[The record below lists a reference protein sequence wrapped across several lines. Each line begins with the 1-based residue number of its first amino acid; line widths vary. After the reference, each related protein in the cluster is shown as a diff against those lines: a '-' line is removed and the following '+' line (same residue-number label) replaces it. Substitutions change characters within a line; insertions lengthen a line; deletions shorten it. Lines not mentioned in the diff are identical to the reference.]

1 MTDIA
6 GKLWGFC
13 HTLHAL
19 TSVSIIRFPWPG
31 EPFAAHFLTSMN
43 DENTMLCTIKM
54 NPTPEG

>member
-1 MTDIA
+1 MTDIV

-13 HTLHAL
+13 RTLRAL
-19 TSVSIIRFPWPG
+19 TFIIVIRFPGPG

-43 DENTMLCTIKM
+43 DENTMLCTIQI